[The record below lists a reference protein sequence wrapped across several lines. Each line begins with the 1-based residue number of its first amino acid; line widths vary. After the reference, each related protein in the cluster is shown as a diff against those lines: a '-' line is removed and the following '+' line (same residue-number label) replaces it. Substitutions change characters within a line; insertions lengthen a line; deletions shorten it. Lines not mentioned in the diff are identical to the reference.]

1 MYTTSENFIKTETPS
16 LCIANFSFQ
25 TSIKERLHKVEIPTV
40 YATEICSVEP
50 REERCGPLWKT
61 IPPYESIEPQMVT
74 NNEPKYYAVV
84 NEPVVL
90 KSIMKH
96 QETKLLEIPK
106 HNLEESIS
114 SSDNPFGELPDS
126 LLFHE
131 ENNKKVHFS
140 KNRKDNERI
149 LQAMSRFM
157 EEATNLMTNLSL
169 AANKLQKEQS
179 FDLEVT
185 VNDVHGL
192 VDNTY
197 AINNTKTLHDFQ
209 TQTCI
214 LEEASS
220 QTSPKQSLDVASS
233 TEPSFQIPLNKYE
246 ELVKESCD
254 RLERCIN
261 KVEQQTCSKRIEQ
274 ESLHKFPQPF
284 SINSSVWNVVDDS
297 SLESNITF
305 SDYGSLPR
313 QRQKRGPNCSPSA
326 YLKQLT
332 TMRKQIVESSRDDL
346 VGQDKMHF

>member
-1 MYTTSENFIKTETPS
+1 
-16 LCIANFSFQ
+16 
-25 TSIKERLHKVEIPTV
+25 
-40 YATEICSVEP
+40 
-50 REERCGPLWKT
+50 
-61 IPPYESIEPQMVT
+61 
-74 NNEPKYYAVV
+74 
-84 NEPVVL
+84 
-90 KSIMKH
+90 MKH
-96 QETKLLEIPK
+96 QETKLQELNK
-106 HNLEESIS
+106 HNFEESIS
-114 SSDNPFGELPDS
+114 SSDNTFGELPDS
-126 LLFHE
+126 LSFHE

-149 LQAMSRFM
+149 LQAMSKFM

-185 VNDVHGL
+185 VSDIRGL
-192 VDNTY
+192 TDNPSTVS
-197 AINNTKTLHDFQ
+197 TKTSHDFQ

-233 TEPSFQIPLNKYE
+233 TEPVFQIPLNKYE

-313 QRQKRGPNCSPSA
+313 QRQKRGPSCSPSA

-332 TMRKQIVESSRDDL
+332 TMRKQIVESFRDDL